1 MNFGRSL
8 LAFDASSRP
17 IALLNEE
24 KKMNQLP
31 DIIREWVW
39 ILDFIFYQGL
49 FKYVLCIYK
58 CQSTFNKR
66 YRKHSEDNKEVI
78 DAYTLKLFNVYKT

>member
-24 KKMNQLP
+24 KKMSQLP

-39 ILDFIFYQGL
+39 ILDFILLGLSGFGCFIFY
-49 FKYVLCIYK
+49 FWIV
-58 CQSTFNKR
+58 
-66 YRKHSEDNKEVI
+66 
-78 DAYTLKLFNVYKT
+78 